1 MEEPAGKDIF
11 ETTVEIRFADID
23 AMGHVNNAK
32 YLTYAQEARFL
43 WATEE
48 FSGAMKETSLIEM
61 VVARAEVD
69 FIEPIYEG
77 GRFVDVDIS
86 VEKIGNSSFNM
97 LFTISDQ
104 GKVFAKVRTVQVAVS
119 LETRKSRPL
128 TDKERDFL
136 SKYLE
141 TN

>member
-1 MEEPAGKDIF
+1 MKFLSKQFVRWD
-11 ETTVEIRFADID
+11 DLD

-48 FSGAMKETSLIEM
+48 FSGAMRETSLIEM

-77 GRFVDVDIS
+77 GRFVDVEITIG
-86 VEKIGNSSFNM
+86 KIGNSSFNM
-97 LFTISDQ
+97 LFTIGDQ
-104 GKVFAKVRTVQVAVS
+104 GKVFAKVMTVQVAVS
-119 LETRKSRPL
+119 TETMKSRPL
-128 TDKERDFL
+128 TDKEREFL
-136 SKYLE
+136 TKYLE
-141 TN
+141 SN